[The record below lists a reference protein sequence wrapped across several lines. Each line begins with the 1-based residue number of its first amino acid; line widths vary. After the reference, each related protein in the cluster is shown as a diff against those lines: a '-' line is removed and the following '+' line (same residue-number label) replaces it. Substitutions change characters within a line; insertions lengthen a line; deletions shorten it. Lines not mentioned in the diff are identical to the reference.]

1 MQDHHL
7 PPLLP
12 VFMHQYAFVRNALG
26 LLAAVTFG
34 LSGCSSAR
42 PQYDYV
48 RELRVMKTYSV
59 GPGDVLEVRVWHNDQ
74 MSRRVTVRPDGF
86 ITLPLVGDVPCGG
99 NTVEQIAAD
108 ITARGA
114 TYYTDPLVVSV
125 EVAELHSY
133 RIYVLGEVL
142 RPGEYTPTGQVTVL
156 QALALAGGF
165 TRFAAPNEI
174 IVVRKDAHGERRIPF
189 NYAFVVHEGDLR
201 ENLPL
206 MTNDTVLVP

>member
-1 MQDHHL
+1 M
-7 PPLLP
+7 
-12 VFMHQYAFVRNALG
+12 
-26 LLAAVTFG
+26 TIG
-34 LSGCSSAR
+34 LSGCHVPR

-74 MSRRVTVRPDGF
+74 LSRRVTVRPDGF

-108 ITARGA
+108 IANRGA

-165 TRFAAPNEI
+165 SRFAAPDAI
-174 IVVRKDAHGERRIPF
+174 IVVRKDTHGERRIPF
-189 NYAFVVHEGDLR
+189 NYSLVVQEGDLR

-206 MTNDTVLVP
+206 MTNDTVVVP